1 MDNLTISNRLLR
13 EARTLEG
20 QQANL
25 YRVRAYRRAAQII
38 RDLDRPVEDL
48 LTEAGRKALRELPGI
63 GVSLSTK
70 IETLVRTGDFP
81 IVEEEGPSKLVA
93 MS

>member
-1 MDNLTISNRLLR
+1 MDNFTIADRLLN
-13 EARTLEG
+13 AAHTLED

-25 YRVRAYRRAAQII
+25 YRVRAYRRAAQVI
-38 RDLDRPVEDL
+38 RGLDRPVEDL
-48 LTEAGRKALRELPGI
+48 LTEAGRKALRNLPGI
-63 GVSLSTK
+63 GTSLSTK

-81 IVEEEGPSKLVA
+81 ILKEADTSTLVT